1 MKLAD
6 QVEGGGFAFDAGVEG
21 EDDLLD
27 AFFIDAGE
35 KLLVA
40 GRFELHAG
48 HPVVVA
54 VRCIVPQSDL
64 PGDLRCRCGRIAR
77 DDLDADSLD
86 RLQLVTAMEDEFDI
100 EIDDEKLE
108 AINSVAEAIVAI
120 KSALG
125 E

>member
-1 MKLAD
+1 MPFARVSWISSPHPWRTSFANRSLLGDVLGINAD
-6 QVEGGGFAFDAGVEG
+6 EITEETTF
-21 EDDLLD
+21 
-27 AFFIDAGE
+27 
-35 KLLVA
+35 
-40 GRFELHAG
+40 
-48 HPVVVA
+48 
-54 VRCIVPQSDL
+54 
-64 PGDLRCRCGRIAR
+64 

>member
-1 MKLAD
+1 MEHSEIFEKVAD
-6 QVEGGGFAFDAGVEG
+6 
-21 EDDLLD
+21 
-27 AFFIDAGE
+27 
-35 KLLVA
+35 
-40 GRFELHAG
+40 
-48 HPVVVA
+48 
-54 VRCIVPQSDL
+54 
-64 PGDLRCRCGRIAR
+64 IANDVLGINADEITEETTF

-108 AINSVAEAIVAI
+108 SINSVAEAIEAI

>member
-1 MKLAD
+1 MEHSEIFEKVAD
-6 QVEGGGFAFDAGVEG
+6 IA
-21 EDDLLD
+21 
-27 AFFIDAGE
+27 
-35 KLLVA
+35 
-40 GRFELHAG
+40 
-48 HPVVVA
+48 
-54 VRCIVPQSDL
+54 SDVL
-64 PGDLRCRCGRIAR
+64 GINADEITEETTF
-77 DDLDADSLD
+77 DDLDADSLH

>member
-1 MKLAD
+1 MEHSEIFEKVAD
-6 QVEGGGFAFDAGVEG
+6 IA
-21 EDDLLD
+21 
-27 AFFIDAGE
+27 
-35 KLLVA
+35 
-40 GRFELHAG
+40 
-48 HPVVVA
+48 
-54 VRCIVPQSDL
+54 SDVL
-64 PGDLRCRCGRIAR
+64 GINADEITDETTF